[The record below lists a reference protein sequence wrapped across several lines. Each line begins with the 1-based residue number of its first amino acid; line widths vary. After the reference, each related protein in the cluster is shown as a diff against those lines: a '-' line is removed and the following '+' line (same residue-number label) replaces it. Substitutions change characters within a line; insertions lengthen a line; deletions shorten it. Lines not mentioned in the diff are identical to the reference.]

1 MLPMSMWKL
10 PLTPNLKVKL
20 VNGASSSDIRSI
32 KVFYPSPKVDDMD
45 DESYGDFSGD
55 LPHCWCKMK
64 SYSLGKNLKKLKMR
78 KFFILWYLC
87 QSWSNSET
95 NVSHNVKFDARP
107 VLFSWLFQFHEKS
120 SQKHNFSLF
129 ALISHEKNVKF

>member
-1 MLPMSMWKL
+1 MAGFTLNPLIFSETITLSMKNSLLEDPEAQTTKDAIEFFTRLGNRYNISHVAQVKL

-55 LPHCWCKMK
+55 LPHC
-64 SYSLGKNLKKLKMR
+64 
-78 KFFILWYLC
+78 
-87 QSWSNSET
+87 
-95 NVSHNVKFDARP
+95 
-107 VLFSWLFQFHEKS
+107 
-120 SQKHNFSLF
+120 
-129 ALISHEKNVKF
+129 